1 MINISILGLDQFVVG
16 DYSREITKKI
26 ADAYEIN
33 EDEILFYA
41 PQAFIFHKGFDQSAY
56 NVVVKVEAERKYEVF
71 EKIVFTIISKTL
83 SKYVIHMNIQFVY
96 FDEEH
101 CYSYK
106 NEEYPLY
113 MSESNVVYDGGYEE
127 ESDEDVEVY
136 DGNIFENLD
145 ELIEEKQREHDEQNN
160 CDCDHHNCDCGH
172 KH

>member
-1 MINISILGLDQFVVG
+1 MITISILGLDQFVVG

-113 MSESNVVYDGGYEE
+113 MSE
-127 ESDEDVEVY
+127 
-136 DGNIFENLD
+136 
-145 ELIEEKQREHDEQNN
+145 
-160 CDCDHHNCDCGH
+160 
-172 KH
+172 

>member
-1 MINISILGLDQFVVG
+1 MITISILGLDQFVVG

-83 SKYVIHMNIQFVY
+83 SKVATSTDGIIAF
-96 FDEEH
+96 FTP
-101 CYSYK
+101 YSDIK
-106 NEEYPLY
+106 AIVL
-113 MSESNVVYDGGYEE
+113 S
-127 ESDEDVEVY
+127 
-136 DGNIFENLD
+136 
-145 ELIEEKQREHDEQNN
+145 
-160 CDCDHHNCDCGH
+160 
-172 KH
+172 